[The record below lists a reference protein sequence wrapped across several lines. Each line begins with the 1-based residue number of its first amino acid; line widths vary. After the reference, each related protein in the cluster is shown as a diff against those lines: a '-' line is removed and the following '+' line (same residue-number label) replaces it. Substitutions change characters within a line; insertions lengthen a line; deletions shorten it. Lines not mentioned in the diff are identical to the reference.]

1 MFEASVVICLVL
13 NMSNCMVAFDNRGP
27 YKTEGECMDRI
38 AEMSMSIMQTEYHVP
53 VSYKCQKKG
62 ESATG
67 EQPSSNNKQNIKS
80 PA

>member
-1 MFEASVVICLVL
+1 MFEASVLICLAL

-27 YKTEGECMDRI
+27 YETEGECMDRI
-38 AEMSMSIMQTEYHVP
+38 AEMSVAIMQTNHHVP
-53 VSYKCQKKG
+53 VTYKCQKKG

-80 PA
+80 SA